1 MNKFQLSGWFQR
13 VSPKNISA
21 PLLIVLLLAMIM
33 LPLPPLALD
42 ILFTF
47 NIALSIMV
55 LLIALQTTKPL
66 DFLSF
71 PNILLMTTILRLSLN
86 VASTR
91 LVLTHGHTGSAS
103 AGKVIESFGNFLIG
117 GNFAVGIVVFIILTI
132 INFIV
137 VTKGAGRIAE
147 VGARF
152 TLDAMPGKQM
162 AIDAELNAGHINQ
175 EQARLRRSE
184 VGQEADFYG
193 AMDGAS
199 KYVRGDAIAGM
210 LVIVVNI
217 LGGLIV
223 GVAQHELAFSV
234 AVKNYTLLAIG
245 DGLVAQIP
253 SIIVSIAAGVVV
265 SRVSNEQDIGTQLTQ
280 QLFSNHQVLGA
291 TGIIIGAI
299 GLIPGMPHFA
309 FLTLGTLF
317 GGLAYLAKINRDKK
331 LAAEQALLTP
341 ESFREEDVSWHDIK
355 VVDVLSLELGKNLVS
370 LVEPVEDSNLLKRI
384 RALRKNFVEHVGFV
398 TPSVA
403 IKDNEDIQSNAYLV
417 KIKSVII
424 AKGVIHPGRLFAL
437 NSGNVKNE
445 LQGEQVIDP
454 AFGLPAVWIEAAAKD
469 EARLA
474 GYTIVDP
481 STVIATHLNQ
491 IMQTHASEFLGRAEV
506 NHLLEIIFSEFP
518 KLKDEFVPKSVSLF
532 TFQKVLQNL
541 LSEGLP
547 IRDLYTI
554 VDTLCEYGPKTQ
566 VADELTEQVR
576 LRLGPAIVQHVSFDD
591 DEIRVITLESRLE
604 NLLKTSIQSTS
615 GLAIEPGLAETLLKM
630 TKQASQK
637 QIDQGITPVLVV
649 SSLIRLSLAKFLKRS
664 IPNLYVLSHDELQHS
679 KTIRVTNVIGHE
691 LNLALAG
698 ENQS

>member
-1 MNKFQLSGWFQR
+1 MRKIELSDWFKG
-13 VSPKNISA
+13 VNTKNVSA

-55 LLIALQTTKPL
+55 LLIGLQTTKPL

-91 LVLTHGHTGSAS
+91 LVLTQGHTGTAS
-103 AGKVIESFGNFLIG
+103 AGKVIESFGHFLIG

-162 AIDAELNAGHINQ
+162 AIDAELNAGHISQ
-175 EQARLRRSE
+175 DQARARRME

-223 GVAQHELAFSV
+223 GVAQHDLSFPV

-253 SIIVSIAAGVVV
+253 SIIISIAAGVVV
-265 SRVSNEQDIGTQLTQ
+265 SRVSNEQDIGSQLTS
-280 QLFSNHQVLGA
+280 QLFSNPNILSV
-291 TGIIIGAI
+291 TGIIIAVMGI
-299 GLIPGMPHFA
+299 IPGMPHFA
-309 FLTLGTLF
+309 FITLAIFF
-317 GGLAYLAKINRDKK
+317 GCLAYIAKKNAIKN
-331 LAAEQALLTP
+331 LAAQQASAIP
-341 ESFREEDVSWHDIK
+341 ESHFESDVSWQDIK
-355 VVDVLSLELGKNLVS
+355 VIDVLSLELGRKLVI
-370 LVEPVEDSNLLKRI
+370 LVEPIHESHLLKRI
-384 RALRKNFVEHVGFV
+384 RALRKLFAERVGFL
-398 TPSVA
+398 TPSVSIADNQDVNPNAYA
-403 IKDNEDIQSNAYLV
+403 IKI
-417 KIKSVII
+417 
-424 AKGVIHPGRLFAL
+424 KGVIVAKGIIYPDKLFAL
-437 NSGNVKNE
+437 DSGAVKNH
-445 LQGEQVIDP
+445 LQGEKVTDP
-454 AFGLPAVWIEAAAKD
+454 AFGLDAVWIDSIDKER
-469 EARLA
+469 ARIA

-491 IMQTHASEFLGRAEV
+491 IMQIHAAEFLGRAEV
-506 NHLLEIIFSEFP
+506 HQLLEIIFSEFP
-518 KLKDEFVPKSVSLF
+518 KLKDDFIPKSVSFF

-554 VDTLCEYGPKTQ
+554 VDTLCEFGLQ
-566 VADELTEQVR
+566 IQHADELTERVR
-576 LRLGPAIVQHVSFDD
+576 IKLGQAIVQHVSQDD
-591 DEIRVITLESRLE
+591 DELRVLTLESRLE
-604 NLLKTSIQSTS
+604 NLLKTSLQSTQ
-615 GLAIEPGLAETLLKM
+615 GTAIEPGLAETLLTM
-630 TKQASQK
+630 TKRASQN

-649 SSLIRLSLAKFLKRS
+649 SSLIRLSIARFLRRS
-664 IPNLYVLSHDELQHS
+664 VPNLYVLSHDELRNS
-679 KTIRVTNVIGHE
+679 KTIRVTNVIGQDA
-691 LNLALAG
+691 ALAISG
-698 ENQS
+698 GHQK